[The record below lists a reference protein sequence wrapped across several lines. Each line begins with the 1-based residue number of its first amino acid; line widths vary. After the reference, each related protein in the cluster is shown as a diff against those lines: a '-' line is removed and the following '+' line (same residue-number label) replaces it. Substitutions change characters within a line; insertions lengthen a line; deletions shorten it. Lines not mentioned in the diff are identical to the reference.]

1 MATNFLIF
9 FKVQESPEAAEKTL
23 GILLFTLEMNKCLKV
38 RRGKIYSSEI
48 KSHLFDWKIKYSSP
62 DFNMGLVSGVSHL
75 KWDVRQRS
83 ERGCYSLYPH
93 WFKPCFTAHIS

>member
-9 FKVQESPEAAEKTL
+9 FKLQECPEAAQKSL
-23 GILLFTLEMNKCLKV
+23 DVLLSTLEMNKCLKV

-48 KSHLFDWKIKYSSP
+48 KSYPFDWKIKYSSP
-62 DFNMGLVSGVSHL
+62 DFNMGLGSGVSHF
-75 KWDVRQRS
+75 KCDVRQRS

-93 WFKPCFTAHIS
+93 WF